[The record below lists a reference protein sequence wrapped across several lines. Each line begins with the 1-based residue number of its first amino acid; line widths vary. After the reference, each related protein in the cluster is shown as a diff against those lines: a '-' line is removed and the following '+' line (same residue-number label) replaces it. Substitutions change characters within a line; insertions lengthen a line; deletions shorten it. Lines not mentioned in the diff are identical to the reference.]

1 MCIPAIP
8 QEDLL
13 LGETRMNK
21 FLIACAVAL
30 LAAVS
35 SPAFAQVIIGQITGP
50 IHVVTM
56 KVTDHVKR
64 TITYERNEL
73 NLQTSEIRTVD
84 ATTGNWLSTS
94 VESQDGLSSSVTT
107 PEGVA
112 TFRTAYPIRKLQPGQ
127 QTSGTMQMQFDGQ
140 TITTFLSVRM
150 SYENGMCV
158 TRVEGAGNGYH
169 YLARSGSHCLHLLPE
184 WETAT
189 IHISG
194 RKTTDLFAV
203 RVN

>member
-1 MCIPAIP
+1 MK
-8 QEDLL
+8 
-13 LGETRMNK
+13 K
-21 FLIACAVAL
+21 FLMTCAIAL
-30 LAAVS
+30 LSALA

-56 KVTDHVKR
+56 KVTDHIKR

-84 ATTGNWLSTS
+84 ATNGSWLSTS

-107 PEGVA
+107 PEGAA

-127 QTSGTMQMQFDGQ
+127 QTSGTMQLQFDGQ

-150 SYENGMCV
+150 NYENGMFV
-158 TRVEGAGNGYH
+158 TQITGAGGGYH
-169 YLARSGSHCLHLLPE
+169 YLARSGSHGLHLLPE

-194 RKTTDLFAV
+194 RKTTDTIAV
-203 RVN
+203 RIN